1 MADGDRVRYAEHMDR
16 LPRPLWW
23 LVIGV
28 ALNSLGFAFLWPL
41 TAIYLH
47 EVLGQ
52 PMTIVGSILMIQSGA
67 GLAGSL
73 WGGTLFDRFGGRRP
87 LLGGAALA
95 SLLFLLLLVN
105 HTVLVYAL
113 ATSGASF
120 AIGVVFPCLNAL
132 AGQLW
137 PEGGR
142 KAFNA
147 VYVAQNVGVA
157 LGSILG
163 GLVATLG
170 FQWTFLAG
178 ATLVG
183 GFFVIVLR
191 VYRGPG
197 WERPRASAHT
207 PAKPTPRVALSF
219 AGWMLAAAFALDWL
233 AYVQWQS
240 TTPNFM
246 HHEGFPLPL
255 YSLLWTINGGLVL
268 LGQPLIQWVVR
279 RLPSVKVQILG
290 GNLLFISAYLLLATI
305 RLYPAYMAGMALA
318 TLGEMLVWPGVPA
331 AADRLAPPG
340 RRGLYQGV
348 IVGAGAMGRML
359 GPLVGGLLYLPT
371 APARLFLAM
380 VGIYATAVA
389 VYVLYDH
396 KSAWTRP
403 QTPSLDQ

>member
-1 MADGDRVRYAEHMDR
+1 MHT

-28 ALNSLGFAFLWPL
+28 TLNSLGFAFLWPL

-47 EVLGQ
+47 EVLRQ
-52 PMTIVGSILMIQSGA
+52 PMTIVGTVLMIQSAA

-73 WGGTLFDRFGGRRP
+73 WGGTLFDRFGARHP

-95 SLLFLLLLVN
+95 ALLFLLLLVN
-105 HTVLVYAL
+105 HTVVVYAL

-142 KAFNA
+142 QAFNA

-178 ATLVG
+178 AVLVG
-183 GFFVIVLR
+183 GFFFIILR
-191 VYRGPG
+191 VYRGPS
-197 WERPRASAHT
+197 WES
-207 PAKPTPRVALSF
+207 PRVQDRDRPSPPPRTRLGL
-219 AGWMLAAAFALDWL
+219 AGWLLAAAFALDWL

-255 YSLLWTINGGLVL
+255 YSLLWTVNGGLVL
-268 LGQPLIQWVVR
+268 LGQPLIQWWVR
-279 RLPSVKVQILG
+279 RIPSVKAQILW
-290 GNLLFISAYLLLATI
+290 GNGLFVAAYLLLASVHV
-305 RLYPAYMAGMALA
+305 YGAYVAGMTLA

-331 AADRLAPPG
+331 AADRLAPAG
-340 RRGLYQGV
+340 RRGLYQGI
-348 IVGAGAMGRML
+348 IVGAGAVGRML
-359 GPLVGGLLYLPT
+359 GPLVGGLLYLPS
-371 APARLFLAM
+371 APAHLFLAM
-380 VGIYATAVA
+380 AGIYAVA
-389 VYVLYDH
+389 VVVYLLHDR
-396 KSAWTRP
+396 KPEWAAPKAPFLNR
-403 QTPSLDQ
+403 